1 MTSTRRAEAAAAASA
16 SRSSLRDRILAA
28 QDIHI
33 EPVDVPEW
41 ASALEGEQIYVKSL
55 TGHARDAIE
64 RMTTDNNFRFKKELF
79 DNFRALYCTFAIV
92 DADGRQVFEIEDVEA
107 LGDKSS
113 IALQRVYDK
122 AVALSAVRQQDVDG
136 IAEDLKEDPSAVSG
150 SD

>member
-1 MTSTRRAEAAAAASA
+1 MATARKALASVKPGA
-16 SRSSLRDRILAA
+16 KPTLRDRILAA
-28 QDIHI
+28 QDIKI
-33 EPVDVPEW
+33 EAIDVPEW
-41 ASALEGEQIYVKSL
+41 ADALDGEQLYVKAL

-92 DADGRQVFEIEDVEA
+92 DADGRQVFEMGDVEA

-122 AVALSAVRQQDVDG
+122 AVALSAVRASDVDG
-136 IAEDLKEDPSAVSG
+136 IAEDLKEDPSVVSG